1 MTDPATKLNLCRQYT
16 QLCADLSEADAR
28 DDMKSIIQIQR
39 KLASKHQRLCIEFAQ
54 DLTPT
59 EAESFCAHKLNEAAQ

>member
-16 QLCADLSEADAR
+16 QLCADLNEADRR
-28 DDMKSIIQIQR
+28 DDTKSVIQIQR
-39 KLASKHQRLCIEFAQ
+39 KLTPLHQRLCIEFAL

-59 EAESFCAHKLNEAAQ
+59 ELQLFCAYQLAGVAS